1 VKRRRARAGEDAQ
14 VERQLEGPYTAVFP
28 ARRDALPRVCAFVED
43 SCERAAVPP
52 RDSLRL
58 TLLIEELFTNTVVH
72 GHGRDTEAPVR
83 LALTRIPSA
92 VAVEY
97 EDTARPFNPL
107 AVARPPTESVDVD
120 HHHVGGLGITL
131 ITTMAE
137 ELRYAWRDG
146 KNQIQFQL
154 RLSGA

>member
-1 VKRRRARAGEDAQ
+1 
-14 VERQLEGPYTAVFP
+14 VERELEGPYTAVFP

-43 SCERAAVPP
+43 TCERAAVPT

-72 GHGRDTEAPVR
+72 GHGHDTEAPVR
-83 LALTRIPSA
+83 LALTRLPSA

-97 EDTARPFNPL
+97 EDTARAFDPF
-107 AVARPPTESVDVD
+107 AVARPPTESPDVD
-120 HHHVGGLGITL
+120 RHHLGGLGITL

-137 ELRYAWRDG
+137 ELGYARCDG
-146 KNQIQFQL
+146 KNRVRFQL
-154 RLSGA
+154 RLTGS